1 MARQTSAPLPAG
13 YTVPAMTTQ
22 PRSTR
27 CSPDRAAA
35 PSPADGP
42 MIALDDV
49 AKAYGSRRVLEPT
62 TIAVP
67 RGTTT
72 VLIGPSG
79 CGKST
84 LLRMIVGLVAPDQ
97 GTVTIDGRRLDA
109 ASVSELRQRIG
120 YVIQD
125 GGLFPHLTGRD
136 NVGLLARH
144 LGWKPPRIAG
154 RIAELAELTRLPAAA
169 LDRFPSQ
176 LSGGQRQRLGIMR
189 ALMLDPAAL
198 LLDEPMAALDPLVR
212 YDLQED
218 LRRIFR
224 DTGKTVVMVTHDMGE
239 AGFFGD
245 DVLLLGAGRV
255 VQRGTLDDL
264 IHAPADEFVRRFV
277 SAQRFPGLY
286 GGEGRGAS

>member
-1 MARQTSAPLPAG
+1 
-13 YTVPAMTTQ
+13 
-22 PRSTR
+22 
-27 CSPDRAAA
+27 
-35 PSPADGP
+35 
-42 MIALDDV
+42 MIALENV
-49 AKAYGSRRVLEPT
+49 AKAYGGRQVLAAT
-62 TIAVP
+62 SLAVA
-67 RGTTT
+67 RGSTT

-84 LLRMIVGLVAPDQ
+84 LLRMIVGLVSPDQ
-97 GTVTIDGRRLDA
+97 GTVTIDGRRLEA
-109 ASVSELRQRIG
+109 ASMADLRRRIG

-144 LGWKPPRIAG
+144 LGWEPARIAA
-154 RIAELAELTRLPAAA
+154 RISELAALTRLPEAA
-169 LDRFPSQ
+169 LDRFPAQ

-189 ALMLDPAAL
+189 ALMLDPAAI
-198 LLDEPMAALDPLVR
+198 LLDEPMGALDPLVR

-224 DTGKTVVMVTHDMGE
+224 ETGKTVVMVTHDMGE

-245 DVLLLGAGRV
+245 EVLLLGDGRI

-264 IHAPADEFVRRFV
+264 IHAPADDFVRRFV
-277 SAQRFPGLY
+277 SAQRFPGLS
-286 GGEGRGAS
+286 GSEGRNAS

>member
-1 MARQTSAPLPAG
+1 M
-13 YTVPAMTTQ
+13 PAMTTQ

-27 CSPDRAAA
+27 RGPDRAAA
-35 PSPADGP
+35 PSRADGP

-49 AKAYGSRRVLEPT
+49 AKAYGGRRVLEPT
-62 TIAVP
+62 TLAVP

-97 GTVTIDGRRLDA
+97 GTVTVDGRRLDA
-109 ASVSELRQRIG
+109 DSVSDLRRRIG

-125 GGLFPHLTGRD
+125 GGLFPHLTGRA

-144 LGWKPPRIAG
+144 LGWEPARIDA

-169 LDRFPSQ
+169 LDRFPTQ
-176 LSGGQRQRLGIMR
+176 VSGGQRQRLGIMR

-224 DTGKTVVMVTHDMGE
+224 ATGKTVVMVTHDMGE

-245 DVLLLGAGRV
+245 EVLLLGAGRV

-277 SAQRFPGLY
+277 SAQRFPGLTHR
-286 GGEGRGAS
+286 EGRNAS

>member
-1 MARQTSAPLPAG
+1 
-13 YTVPAMTTQ
+13 
-22 PRSTR
+22 
-27 CSPDRAAA
+27 
-35 PSPADGP
+35 
-42 MIALDDV
+42 MIALENV
-49 AKAYGSRRVLEPT
+49 AKAYGGRQVLPAT
-62 TIAVP
+62 SLAVA
-67 RGTTT
+67 RGSTT

-84 LLRMIVGLVAPDQ
+84 LLRMIVGLVTPDQ
-97 GTVTIDGRRLDA
+97 GTVTIDGRRLEA
-109 ASVSELRQRIG
+109 ASMADLRRRIG

-144 LGWKPPRIAG
+144 LGWEPARIAA
-154 RIAELAELTRLPAAA
+154 RISELAALTRLPEAA
-169 LDRFPSQ
+169 LDRFPAQ

-189 ALMLDPAAL
+189 ALMLDPAAI
-198 LLDEPMAALDPLVR
+198 LLDEPMGALDPLVR

-239 AGFFGD
+239 AGFFAD
-245 DVLLLGAGRV
+245 EVLLLGNGRI

-264 IHAPADEFVRRFV
+264 IHAPADDFVRRFV
-277 SAQRFPGLY
+277 SAQRFPGLS
-286 GGEGRGAS
+286 GGDGRNAS

>member
-1 MARQTSAPLPAG
+1 
-13 YTVPAMTTQ
+13 
-22 PRSTR
+22 
-27 CSPDRAAA
+27 
-35 PSPADGP
+35 

-49 AKAYGSRRVLEPT
+49 AKAYGGRRVLEPT

-97 GTVTIDGRRLDA
+97 GAVTIDGRRLDA
-109 ASVSELRQRIG
+109 GSVSDLRRRIG

-144 LGWKPPRIAG
+144 LGWEPPRIAA
-154 RIAELAELTRLPAAA
+154 RVTELAELTRLPAAA

-189 ALMLDPAAL
+189 ALMLDPAAV

-224 DTGKTVVMVTHDMGE
+224 ATGKTVVMVTHDMGE

-245 DVLLLGAGRV
+245 EVLLLGAGRI

-286 GGEGRGAS
+286 GGEGRNAS

>member
-1 MARQTSAPLPAG
+1 M
-13 YTVPAMTTQ
+13 PAMTTQ
-22 PRSTR
+22 PRPTR
-27 CSPDRAAA
+27 CGPDRAAA

-49 AKAYGSRRVLEPT
+49 AKAYGGRQVLEPT

-97 GTVTIDGRRLDA
+97 GRVTIDGRRLDA
-109 ASVSELRQRIG
+109 GSVSDLRRRIG

-136 NVGLLARH
+136 NVGLLAHH
-144 LGWKPPRIAG
+144 LGWEPPRIAA
-154 RIAELAELTRLPAAA
+154 RIAELAELTRLPTIA
-169 LDRFPSQ
+169 LDRFPAQ

-189 ALMLDPAAL
+189 ALMLDPAAV

-224 DTGKTVVMVTHDMGE
+224 ATGKTVVMVTHDMGE

-245 DVLLLGAGRV
+245 EVLLFGAGRI

-277 SAQRFPGLY
+277 SAQRFPGLTDR
-286 GGEGRGAS
+286 EGRNAS

>member
-1 MARQTSAPLPAG
+1 
-13 YTVPAMTTQ
+13 MTTQ
-22 PRSTR
+22 PRPTR
-27 CSPDRAAA
+27 GGPDRAAA
-35 PSPADGP
+35 PSPGDGP

-49 AKAYGSRRVLEPT
+49 AKAYGGRRVLEPT
-62 TIAVP
+62 TIAVL

-84 LLRMIVGLVAPDQ
+84 LLRMMVGLVTPDQ
-97 GTVTIDGRRLDA
+97 GTVTVDGRQLDA
-109 ASVSELRQRIG
+109 GSVSDLRRRIG

-144 LGWKPPRIAG
+144 LGWEPQRIAA

-224 DTGKTVVMVTHDMGE
+224 ATGKTVVMVTHDMGE

-245 DVLLLGAGRV
+245 EVLLLGAGRI

-277 SAQRFPGLY
+277 SAQRFPGLTDR
-286 GGEGRGAS
+286 EGRNAS

>member
-1 MARQTSAPLPAG
+1 
-13 YTVPAMTTQ
+13 MTTQ
-22 PRSTR
+22 PRPTR
-27 CSPDRAAA
+27 GGPDRAAA
-35 PSPADGP
+35 PSPGDGP

-49 AKAYGSRRVLEPT
+49 AKAYGGRRVLEPT
-62 TIAVP
+62 TIAVL

-84 LLRMIVGLVAPDQ
+84 LLRMMVGLVTPDQ
-97 GTVTIDGRRLDA
+97 GTVTVDGRQLDA
-109 ASVSELRQRIG
+109 GSVSDLRRRIG

-144 LGWKPPRIAG
+144 QGWEPQRIAA

-224 DTGKTVVMVTHDMGE
+224 ATGKTVVMVTHDMGE

-245 DVLLLGAGRV
+245 EVLLLGAGRI

-277 SAQRFPGLY
+277 SAQRFPGLTDR
-286 GGEGRGAS
+286 EGRNAS

>member
-1 MARQTSAPLPAG
+1 M
-13 YTVPAMTTQ
+13 PAMTTQ

-109 ASVSELRQRIG
+109 ASASELRQRIG

-277 SAQRFPGLY
+277 SAQRFPGLS
-286 GGEGRGAS
+286 GSGRRNAS

>member
-1 MARQTSAPLPAG
+1 M
-13 YTVPAMTTQ
+13 PAMTTQ
-22 PRSTR
+22 PRPTR
-27 CSPDRAAA
+27 CGPDRAAA

-49 AKAYGSRRVLEPT
+49 AKAYGGRQVLEPT

-97 GTVTIDGRRLDA
+97 GRVTIDGRRLDA
-109 ASVSELRQRIG
+109 GSVSDLRRRIG

-136 NVGLLARH
+136 NVGLLAHH
-144 LGWKPPRIAG
+144 LGWEPPRIAA
-154 RIAELAELTRLPAAA
+154 RIAELAELTRLPTIA
-169 LDRFPSQ
+169 LDRFPAQ

-189 ALMLDPAAL
+189 ALMLDPAAV

-224 DTGKTVVMVTHDMGE
+224 ATGKTVVMVTHDMGE

-245 DVLLLGAGRV
+245 EVLLLGAGRI

-277 SAQRFPGLY
+277 SAQRFPGLTDR
-286 GGEGRGAS
+286 EGRNAS